1 MEQLIVPTFV
11 AWLVTNGLWV
21 KQASFILMKGSIF
34 QGLRDRIDAGAKRET
49 SKSTNPVRAWYLFW
63 FNLFD
68 CNLCMTTQVG
78 IWTVGLPTAVGTHLR
93 WPHPFELLLQTTIAW
108 PVETLLFL
116 MSGFMIGVAIG
127 AVGYAFWKVLEF
139 PDDFTRAL
147 YRGLKQ
153 HALANSAAQQTDKP
167 SSPAPS
173 TNGEFTTVTSEAL
186 EHLKRS
192 LNACK
197 LIQCPTRR
205 SDCKQDV
212 KITWLHRFSAH
223 DRRRLETARAWTA
236 LRDATE
242 SKPGSERWG
251 RAVTTLQEEH
261 VVITNE

>member
-1 MEQLIVPTFV
+1 MEQLIVPVFIV
-11 AWLVTNGLWV
+11 WLVTNGLWV

-34 QGLRDRIDAGAKRET
+34 QGLRDRIDAGAKRENLKLT
-49 SKSTNPVRAWYLFW
+49 SITRAWYLFW

-68 CNLCMTTQVG
+68 CKLCMTTQVG
-78 IWTVGLPTAVGTHLR
+78 IWTVGLPTAVGAHLR
-93 WPHPFELLLQTTIAW
+93 WPHPFEMLLRTTLAW
-108 PVETLLFL
+108 PLEALLFL
-116 MSGFMIGVAIG
+116 MSGFMIGVASG

-139 PDDFTRAL
+139 PDAFTRAL

-153 HALANSAAQQTDKP
+153 HAVANPAAQQTP
-167 SSPAPS
+167 ILPAPS

-242 SKPGSERWG
+242 SKPDSEWWQG
-251 RAVTTLQEEH
+251 AVATLREEH
-261 VVITNE
+261 IVITIG